1 MSHLSLPTLLA
12 LSLASVPL
20 LAGPAGAA
28 KVTCPDGRYV
38 LATGADLI
46 ATTPGVPPT
55 IEIVGGVVTV
65 IDGCPMT
72 RGRAKPTK
80 KGLRIT
86 GKFKNC
92 NDAKK
97 LKLKALIDAAC
108 SGVSGAISGR
118 GVTPVPVTGAA
129 SLCGNGAVDPSLGE
143 ECDTGIACPTG
154 GATCDQSCH
163 CVVATGGSTT
173 TTLVI
178 GGGGGS
184 TTTTLQAGNVTVQIV
199 TAFCT
204 ADACNCGMLTGKDY
218 HLQATGTA
226 SGPVGTELRVNVGA
240 NQGGQLSCGGWTPI
254 GTSVNPACDAIKCCK
269 RESGQPETANW
280 AATEAI
286 DLPCMCPSAPGP
298 LQHNYVGQAQLAPGA
313 AVESYMTT
321 APCP

>member
-1 MSHLSLPTLLA
+1 MSHLILPILA
-12 LSLASVPL
+12 LTLTTFSFLV
-20 LAGPAGAA
+20 GDTDAA
-28 KVTCPDGRYV
+28 KVNCPDGRYV
-38 LATGADLI
+38 LLTGGDLI
-46 ATTPGVPPT
+46 ASTSGVPPT

-65 IDGCPMT
+65 IDGCPIT
-72 RGRAKPTK
+72 KGRAKPTK
-80 KGLRIT
+80 KGVRVT

-97 LKLKALIDAAC
+97 LKLKATIDAAC
-108 SGVSGAISGR
+108 SGVSGTISGR
-118 GVTPVPVTGAA
+118 GVTPVPVTGAP
-129 SLCGNGAVDPSLGE
+129 SLCGNGVVDTSLGE
-143 ECDTGIACPTG
+143 ECDGNVACPTG

-163 CVVATGGSTT
+163 CVVGTGGTTT

-184 TTTTLQAGNVTVQIV
+184 TTTTTLGGNPVTVEVV

-204 ADACNCGMLTGKDY
+204 ADVCGCGMLVGKDY

-240 NQGGQLSCGGWTPI
+240 LQGGVLDCGGWTPI

-298 LQHNYVGQAQLAPGA
+298 LSHNYLGQAQLAPSA
-313 AVESYMTT
+313 AVESEKTTT
-321 APCP
+321 ACP